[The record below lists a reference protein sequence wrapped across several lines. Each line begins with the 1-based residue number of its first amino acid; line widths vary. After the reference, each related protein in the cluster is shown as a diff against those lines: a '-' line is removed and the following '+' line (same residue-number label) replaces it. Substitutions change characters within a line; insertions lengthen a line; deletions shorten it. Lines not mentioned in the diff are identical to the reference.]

1 MLKRELLEDLKKTL
15 IFVLL
20 QLLSSV
26 FMMILD
32 CVNDILKR
40 DYNNIIFF
48 DKINA
53 INCFANRLIYSRQK
67 RRKTIMNNWKRYEL
81 KEKAKAVLKVNY
93 WIAFVV
99 ALIFTI
105 ISGGL
110 NASNTGWRTNVHFD
124 NRWDSRWES
133 RFSNDWDNGWNPR
146 FSGDYDSFEE
156 FMDEFPDDIE
166 DMFSGLRFNRYFNN
180 VFPFLFGA
188 VLVFASIAALF
199 GIVLNIFV
207 LNPLKM
213 GCRKFFKTSA
223 ENPHK
228 NMKDLGAGFS
238 GGNYGSV
245 VKTMFFRDLYSF
257 LWSLLFVIPGIIK
270 RCYSYRMVPYIL
282 ADNPKMD
289 ANEAI
294 TLSRRMMS
302 GHKWNAFVLDLSFL
316 GWYILGLLAFVVGTL
331 FVHPYYYSTDAQL
344 YLTLRENARQEG
356 YFPTAQAE
364 VAQA

>member
-1 MLKRELLEDLKKTL
+1 
-15 IFVLL
+15 
-20 QLLSSV
+20 
-26 FMMILD
+26 
-32 CVNDILKR
+32 
-40 DYNNIIFF
+40 
-48 DKINA
+48 
-53 INCFANRLIYSRQK
+53 
-67 RRKTIMNNWKRYEL
+67 MNNWKRYEL

-105 ISGGL
+105 INGGL
-110 NASNTGWRTNVHFD
+110 NFSNSGWRSNMHFN
-124 NRWDSRWES
+124 NRWDNRWES
-133 RFSNDWDNGWNPR
+133 RWDNEWDNGWNYKFDGSYGSIR
-146 FSGDYDSFEE
+146 GFIDEVTEDITDTFREVRYDGY
-156 FMDEFPDDIE
+156 I
-166 DMFSGLRFNRYFNN
+166 NN
-180 VFPFLFGA
+180 FLPFLFGA
-188 VLVFASIAALF
+188 IFIIGSIAALF
-199 GIVLNIFV
+199 GIALNIFV

-223 ENPHK
+223 ENPHR

-270 RCYSYRMVPYIL
+270 RGYSYRLVPYIL

-294 TLSRRMMS
+294 TLSRRMMN

-344 YLTLRENARQEG
+344 YLTLRDSAQQEE
-356 YFPTAQAE
+356 YFPTAYTE
-364 VAQA
+364 IAQA